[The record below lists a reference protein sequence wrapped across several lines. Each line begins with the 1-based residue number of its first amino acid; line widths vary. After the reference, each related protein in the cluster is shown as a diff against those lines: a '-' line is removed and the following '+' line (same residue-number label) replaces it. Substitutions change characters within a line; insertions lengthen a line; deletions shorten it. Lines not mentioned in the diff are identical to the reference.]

1 MNTRLSAI
9 TTIGFAAIIGF
20 FFAASVY
27 AQDVYYNPR
36 YPIGTD
42 KDPNLSAPHVHQT
55 NECATHVYVDSF
67 FPKATI
73 KVFRNGSLIG
83 GPYVSKF
90 GFAAIDVSP
99 PLKVGDKVTA
109 TQTVNGVTSKPSAA
123 MVVGAMPTTL
133 PPPTVGPAI
142 YACGTVVPVT
152 GLTSGVTVEVR
163 DDTAAM
169 NIGKGYTPNDWGDNW
184 APVGT
189 SALTGGNQIVARQL
203 ACTGVKSDYSPK
215 QQVNPDPTPINPP
228 TLDKP
233 IVGNDAI
240 TLHKLLTG
248 AAVTAANNNT
258 GIGSGSATGE
268 TNWMSVTP
276 NIPANPP
283 PSITAAQALCSPS
296 GPSAPVG
303 AVKQLPPPLL
313 VGPICP
319 SQNSVTVRNT
329 TINAT
334 LVLLQNGSVVGYG
347 GAAPGDVTLDLAPPH
362 AFATGDSIRVVEYIG
377 TIIANS
383 NTVKVQ
389 CFPQNVVT
397 QHNNNA
403 RQGAQL
409 NETTLTPTNVAGP
422 NFGKLYDRAVL
433 GTLLAQPLY
442 VHGVKIKDQVRNVI
456 YVATSED
463 IVYAFDADDTSAD
476 TTTNASGHD
485 NTGNAEQLPEST
497 KWLWR
502 TQIGSPHVGNICGE
516 TVPPI
521 VGITSTPVIDVS
533 AGVMYVVARDQ
544 GNDTGLG
551 HDYLHALDIETGKN
565 LRTQQVKAT
574 DPVHGFVFNDACQRQ
589 RPGLLLQNGVVYLG
603 YGTYQCDAGCPNNEP
618 YRGWILGFNA
628 TDFTPAG
635 AFTNSQSYA
644 EGGMGVWASGNGLV
658 GSDDGSIFYQ
668 TGNDIDPN
676 ENLAALGD
684 SFVKLQGNGSSLA
697 IVSQYQPPAAAS
709 YKVGDT
715 DLGAGGPMLLPNG
728 KLIGGG
734 KDGMLFVL
742 SQSDLASKPIY
753 FQAFF
758 NTFHLPTPGTPNL
771 DSSDA
776 VIPVPYPNSPVT
788 YATPC
793 TPVAPPVG
801 NVADKGVP
809 CYIDVGYYKD
819 GEAYGPNIHTGPVFW
834 QNSAKHGFIYKM
846 PEKDYLKAFDYDI
859 NAGTVNQTPAA
870 LAAVRPGQDGMP
882 GGFSSI
888 SANGEKDGI
897 VWTVVQQ
904 LDGMWG
910 PPTPAILYAHDATTL
925 KELWNNGGNP
935 AAFAKF
941 TAPTIADGRV
951 ILPSVGFFRVY
962 GVTTPAKGQKKLLP
976 PLEAS
981 VQQRWLDS
989 GGAQG
994 LLGHPQGDVVRD
1006 ADGGGVRQDFQTL
1019 LSGGGFGR
1027 VSVAPSVKIANAMCD
1042 SPPDEAQA
1050 RLTVTGSVFASARTG
1065 VHYVI
1070 GEIRDKFLQSGGTK
1084 QFGYPVTDEI
1094 ATPDG
1099 LGLMTKFE
1107 RGTIYWYRGHNAEIG
1122 DPKPPPVEATPAKD
1136 HN

>member
-1 MNTRLSAI
+1 MNTRPSAI
-9 TTIGFAAIIGF
+9 IRICFAAIVGLC
-20 FFAASVY
+20 FAASAY
-27 AQDVYYNPR
+27 ADDVYINPR
-36 YPIGTD
+36 YPIGSD
-42 KDPNLSAPHVHQT
+42 KSPGLSPPHVHQT

-67 FPKATI
+67 IPKATI
-73 KVFRNGSLIG
+73 KVFRNGSLVG
-83 GPYVSKF
+83 GPYVPKF
-90 GFAAIDVSP
+90 GFGAIELTT
-99 PLKVGDKVTA
+99 PLKTGDKVTA
-109 TQTVNGVTSKPSAA
+109 TQTVNGVTSAQSAA
-123 MVVGAMPTTL
+123 MVVGAMPATL

-142 YACGTVVPVT
+142 YACGRVVPVT

-169 NIGKGYTPNDWGDNW
+169 NIGNGSTPNDWGDNW

-189 SALTGGNQIVARQL
+189 SSLKSGNEIVARQQ
-203 ACTGVKSDYSPK
+203 ACTGVMSNYSPK
-215 QQVNPDPTPINPP
+215 QKVNADPTPFDPP
-228 TLDKP
+228 TVDKP
-233 IVGNDAI
+233 IIGNDAI
-240 TLHKLLTG
+240 TLHKLFTG
-248 AAVTAANNNT
+248 AEVTASNNNA
-258 GIGSGSATGE
+258 GIGAGSATGE
-268 TNWMSVTP
+268 TNWMSVHP

-283 PSITAAQALCSPS
+283 PSVTAAQALCSPS
-296 GPSAPVG
+296 GPSTPVG
-303 AVKQLPPPLL
+303 AVAQLPPPVL

-319 SQNSVTVRNT
+319 AQKSVTVRNT
-329 TINAT
+329 TIDAT

-347 GAAPGDVTLDLAPPH
+347 GAAPGDVALDLAPPH

-377 TIIANS
+377 TTIANS

-389 CFPQNVVT
+389 CYPQNVLT

-409 NETTLTPTNVAGP
+409 HETILTPTSVASA
-422 NFGKLYDRAVL
+422 NFGMLYDRHVL

-442 VHGVKIKDQVRNVI
+442 VHGVNVKNQVRNVV

-463 IVYAFDADDTSAD
+463 VVYAFDADDTSAD
-476 TTTNASGHD
+476 TTTSAPGHD
-485 NTGNAEQLPEST
+485 NNGTVVQLPEST

-502 TQIGSPHVGNICGE
+502 TSLGTPHVNDICGE

-533 AGVMYVVARDQ
+533 AGVIYVVARDQ
-544 GNDTGLG
+544 GTDTGLG
-551 HDYLHALDIETGKN
+551 HDYLHGLDIETGKN
-565 LRTQQVKAT
+565 LRTQQVKGT
-574 DPVHGFVFNDACQRQ
+574 DPLHGLVFNDSCQRQ

-628 TDFTPAG
+628 SDFTPAG
-635 AFTNSQSYA
+635 AFTNSQSYP
-644 EGGMGVWASGNGLV
+644 EGGMGVWASGNGLA
-658 GSDDGSIFYQ
+658 GSADGSIFYQ
-668 TGNDIDPN
+668 TGNDIDKN
-676 ENLAALGD
+676 ENLAKLGD
-684 SFVKLQGNGSSLA
+684 SFVKLQGNGASLA
-697 IVSQYQPPAAAS
+697 FVGVYQPPAAAN
-709 YKVGDT
+709 YKAGDT

-742 SQSDLASKPIY
+742 SQSDLASKPTN

-771 DSSDA
+771 DASDA
-776 VIPVPYPNSPVT
+776 VIPVPYPNAPVT
-788 YATPC
+788 YATACNP
-793 TPVAPPVG
+793 PAPATG
-801 NVADKGVP
+801 NVADPGVP
-809 CYIDVGYYKD
+809 CYIDVSFYKD
-819 GEAYGPNIHTGPVFW
+819 GESYGPNIHTGPVFW
-834 QNSAKHGFIYKM
+834 QNSATHGFIYKM

-870 LAAVRPGQDGMP
+870 VAAVRPAHDGMP

-904 LDGMWG
+904 LNGMWG
-910 PPTPAILYAHDATTL
+910 PPTAAILYAHDATTL
-925 KELWNNGGNP
+925 KELWNNGNKP

-962 GVTTPAKGQKKLLP
+962 GLATPAKGGQKRAVP
-976 PLEAS
+976 SPEAS
-981 VQQRWLDS
+981 VQERWLDN

-1006 ADGGGVRQDFQTL
+1006 TDGGGVRQDFQTL
-1019 LSGGGFGR
+1019 LAGGGFGK

-1050 RLTVTGSVFASARTG
+1050 RLTVAASLFASPSTG

-1084 QFGYPVTDEI
+1084 QFGYPLTDEI

-1122 DPKPPPVEATPAKD
+1122 EPKPPPIEATPAK
-1136 HN
+1136 